1 MAGAKVNVYGL
12 GETLKELYY
21 LDRTL
26 YNSIRKGIKAPA
38 DELVRRARVQFPS
51 KPPIGYWHTTPERR
65 GASRFPYWDGSK
77 VRSRVTTVFGG
88 RANRMTGQV
97 PILRLRQKDAGG
109 VILDIAGARKANL
122 PIVKS
127 FTTAG
132 FEPKASRI
140 MWKTVN
146 ENFAQVLGAI
156 TTSLAATEK
165 MVSAKLAGGT
175 ISQRQ
180 LQSDR
185 ASSQVRRSSGQFG
198 SERETES

>member
-1 MAGAKVNVYGL
+1 M
-12 GETLKELYY
+12 
-21 LDRTL
+21 
-26 YNSIRKGIKAPA
+26 
-38 DELVRRARVQFPS
+38 
-51 KPPIGYWHTTPERR
+51 
-65 GASRFPYWDGSK
+65 
-77 VRSRVTTVFGG
+77 
-88 RANRMTGQV
+88 
-97 PILRLRQKDAGG
+97 
-109 VILDIAGARKANL
+109 ILDIAGARKANL

-146 ENFAQVLGAI
+146 DNFADVLGAI
-156 TTSLAATEK
+156 TKSLASTEK

>member
-1 MAGAKVNVYGL
+1 
-12 GETLKELYY
+12 
-21 LDRTL
+21 
-26 YNSIRKGIKAPA
+26 
-38 DELVRRARVQFPS
+38 
-51 KPPIGYWHTTPERR
+51 
-65 GASRFPYWDGSK
+65 
-77 VRSRVTTVFGG
+77 
-88 RANRMTGQV
+88 MTGQV
-97 PILRLRQKDAGG
+97 PILRLRQRDAGG
-109 VILDIAGARKANL
+109 VILDIAGVKKASL

-127 FTTAG
+127 FVTAG

-146 ENFAQVLGAI
+146 ENFASVLGSI
-156 TTSLAATEK
+156 TASLATTEK

-185 ASSQVRRSSGQFG
+185 ASLQVRRSSGQFG